1 MVFKAEGVIHELKP
15 NFMALQTH
23 TTVSMTDLIQIP
35 LDGYSPSPS
44 QKPYMEGFAGSDL
57 VATYFALDELSHASP
72 NSVASSEEVE
82 VIGDGDVFRALATT
96 GEVTARW
103 GGKNWGPEIVQRI
116 RAVEQRFPRVVYRT
130 IASPQNPAGHAAKG
144 LRREDRTWE
153 QKIEI
158 RYV

>member
-96 GEVTARW
+96 G
-103 GGKNWGPEIVQRI
+103 
-116 RAVEQRFPRVVYRT
+116 
-130 IASPQNPAGHAAKG
+130 
-144 LRREDRTWE
+144 
-153 QKIEI
+153 
-158 RYV
+158 